1 MEMNLLARDRRK
13 TGNDQDKS
21 RARSCVPLGG
31 RAAAVAVV
39 LALVLAASIGGFA
52 AAPASAASLTN
63 WYFAEGYTGGG
74 FQEYICIANPGATAA
89 TVSGDF
95 LFNGGGS
102 VSRSFTINARSRFT
116 VDVNSVVGAGK
127 EVSAVM
133 TSDHPDLAMER
144 PIYFN
149 YSGGL
154 VGSHCVTAAPTL
166 SRTWYFAEG
175 YTGPGFDE
183 YVCVLNPNPSAASLT
198 FKFQTVTGQEVRGG
212 EVPAMSRATFK
223 VNDLLGADRESSLA
237 LSSSQPVVAERPM
250 YFSYTSS
257 WGATLTGG
265 HCVMGATG
273 LSRSLYFAE
282 GTTRAGFD
290 EWLTLQNPGRSAITV
305 SATYQM
311 GTGQGAPVT
320 RAYQVGALQRRTVPV
335 ALEVGRGKDVSVL
348 LSSSAPFLAERPMY
362 YGFSHSGLDFQGASC
377 ALGSPAASTDKY
389 FAEGYTGQF
398 FEQWLCLQNT
408 STSDAAV
415 EITYMTQERGSLGA
429 KTITIGAGQR
439 VTVFVND
446 DAGPNLQVSTRVRVV
461 KGTGVMSESSIYFD
475 KTRWPMPCS
484 SGAQSAKTVP
494 VPAGSLYGLCFSP
507 YLLQDPS
514 QGVVATSVSSLITG
528 VAKYSGWIRT
538 FGSEGEWGEMPA
550 QARSAGMHVAGGC
563 DIYTDL
569 GRNASEVAALTA
581 QARSRQID
589 MAVVGDEVLL
599 GNVLPEDQLISYI
612 NQVKAAGI
620 ATGTSDSWDEW
631 LSHPRLMAACDVI
644 LINVY
649 PYWEGCSVETAVGR
663 VADYYRQVKAAAG
676 NKTVIIET
684 GWPTGGEVRES
695 AVPGAANAARFLS
708 EFMWWADSS
717 AVPYFYFEAYDELW
731 KASREGACGRYWGLW
746 DENARL
752 KPEIAAVLK
761 PR

>member
-1 MEMNLLARDRRK
+1 M
-13 TGNDQDKS
+13 
-21 RARSCVPLGG
+21 
-31 RAAAVAVV
+31 
-39 LALVLAASIGGFA
+39 
-52 AAPASAASLTN
+52 
-63 WYFAEGYTGGG
+63 
-74 FQEYICIANPGATAA
+74 GATAL
-89 TVSGDF
+89 SGS
-95 LFNGGGS
+95 LF
-102 VSRSFTINARSRFT
+102 
-116 VDVNSVVGAGK
+116 
-127 EVSAVM
+127 
-133 TSDHPDLAMER
+133 
-144 PIYFN
+144 
-149 YSGGL
+149 
-154 VGSHCVTAAPTL
+154 
-166 SRTWYFAEG
+166 
-175 YTGPGFDE
+175 
-183 YVCVLNPNPSAASLT
+183 
-198 FKFQTVTGQEVRGG
+198 
-212 EVPAMSRATFK
+212 
-223 VNDLLGADRESSLA
+223 
-237 LSSSQPVVAERPM
+237 
-250 YFSYTSS
+250 
-257 WGATLTGG
+257 
-265 HCVMGATG
+265 
-273 LSRSLYFAE
+273 FAE
-282 GTTRAGFD
+282 GTTRGGFD
-290 EWLTLQNPGRSAITV
+290 EWLTLQNPGTSAITV

-311 GTGQGAPVT
+311 GPGQGAPVA
-320 RAYQVGALQRRTVPV
+320 RAYSVGALQRRTVPV
-335 ALEVGRGKDVSVL
+335 AMEVGRGKDVSVL
-348 LSSSAPFLAERPMY
+348 LSSPAPFLAERPMY

-377 ALGSPAASTDKY
+377 SIGSPAAQTEKY

-408 STSDAAV
+408 SKADAEVA
-415 EITYMTQERGSLGA
+415 ITYMTQERGALGA
-429 KTITIGAGQR
+429 KTITIGAGRR

-484 SGAQSAKTVP
+484 KGAQSANNVP

-507 YLLQDPS
+507 YLVQDPS
-514 QGVVATSVSSLITG
+514 QGVVATSTVSSLIRG

-550 QARSAGMHVAGGC
+550 QARSAGMHIAGGC

-581 QARSRQID
+581 QAKARQVD

-599 GNVLPEDQLISYI
+599 GSALSEDQLISYI
-612 NQVKAAGI
+612 NQVKAAGVP
-620 ATGTSDSWDEW
+620 TGTSDSWDEW

-684 GWPTGGEVRES
+684 GWPTGGDVKES
-695 AVPGAANAARFLS
+695 AVPGAANAARFLL
-708 EFMWWADSS
+708 EFMWWANSS
-717 AVPYFYFEAYDELW
+717 GVPYFYFEAYDELW

-752 KPEIAAVLK
+752 KPEIAAVIK